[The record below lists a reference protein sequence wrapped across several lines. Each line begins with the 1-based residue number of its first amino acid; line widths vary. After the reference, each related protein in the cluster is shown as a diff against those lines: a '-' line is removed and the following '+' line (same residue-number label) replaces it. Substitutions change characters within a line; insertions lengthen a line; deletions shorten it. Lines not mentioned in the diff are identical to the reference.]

1 MADIIIKCPI
11 FGMAVP
17 TGITTE
23 MIILDTLY
31 FPLTMHCPACR
42 QFHSWTRSDAWI
54 AKDPSSELTRAAG
67 SGV

>member
-1 MADIIIKCPI
+1 MADIMIKCPI

-23 MIILDTLY
+23 MIILDTLD

-42 QFHSWTRSDAWI
+42 QFHSWSRSDAWI
-54 AKDPSSELTRAAG
+54 AKGDHQ
-67 SGV
+67 VN